1 MYERLIIDSNLE
13 KLVDDSTLS
22 MLENNNINFYFEINI
37 NDKVQPNTLF
47 LTNDIEKIVDTCQ
60 TVILV
65 KNDYDFLNSKNA
77 LYIKKIVD
85 IIKIYKQDIVV
96 TWATELQFLAQN
108 TLAYSKNKFDI
119 ERAERLREISCEMLS
134 YKYDTPK
141 DVIKTVF
148 ASEVGYQTPKI
159 ENRAAVIKDNKIL
172 LVRES
177 VDGKWALPGGYQDV
191 NMTIRENIIKE
202 ASEEAGAIVNPIKTI
217 ALLNYNK
224 HHEYSFPLGMLKIFV
239 LCDYIDH
246 NFVDNTETVDA
257 KFFDLDNL
265 PELSQ
270 NRTTKQQ
277 VEMCFDCYNNKE
289 NWEVLFD

>member
-1 MYERLIIDSNLE
+1 MYERLIIDKNLE
-13 KLVDDSTLS
+13 CYVDDTIMSLF
-22 MLENNNINFYFEINI
+22 EKNNINCVLETNSIDI
-37 NDKVQPNTLF
+37 IHPNTLF
-47 LTNDIEKIVDTCQ
+47 LTNDVARVVDKCQ
-60 TVILV
+60 NVILI
-65 KNDYDFLNSKNA
+65 KNDYDVLNSKNS
-77 LYIKKIVD
+77 LYIKNIED